1 MRTHKV
7 LAAGA
12 AVLALGLVFLAAGQ
26 AADDKG
32 PREEVDKLAAVAAK
46 SPDELQKKA
55 DAFAKNL
62 DSLED
67 VMNLMKKRTRDG
79 KSPGVGIGPTATN
92 APDDG
97 IEARIQNMG
106 KKSPTAAQLKK
117 DKDDLMQMVNRT
129 KAIAAIT
136 IAKTPKKKE
145 GDKDPK
151 DWKEYREEMAKQA
164 DALGKAIEAADPKA
178 VKDAAS
184 KLNGSCTNCHGK
196 FRD

>member
-12 AVLALGLVFLAAGQ
+12 AVLALALVFLAGGR

-46 SPDELQKKA
+46 GPADLQKQA

-62 DSLED
+62 DELEE
-67 VMNLMKKRTRDG
+67 VMNLMKKRMKTG
-79 KSPGVGIGPTATN
+79 KGGYGIGPTATGGL
-92 APDDG
+92 DDG
-97 IEARIQNMG
+97 IEVRIQNYA
-106 KKSPTAAQLKK
+106 KKAPTAAVLKK
-117 DKDDLMQMVNRT
+117 DQADLQQMINRV
-129 KAIAAIT
+129 KAIAAIAL
-136 IAKTPKKKE
+136 AKTPKKKE

-151 DWKEYREEMAKQA
+151 DWKQYSEEMMKGA
-164 DALGKAIEAADPKA
+164 DALGKAIAAADPKA

-184 KLNGSCTNCHGK
+184 RLNSSCTECHGK